1 MKKICFLNKFLTG
14 SVVNIK
20 KAINKLKEDTAHLN
34 LEVALLVHGIDQDI
48 MRQAGSFTETDSG
61 YESATVKT
69 F

>member
-1 MKKICFLNKFLTG
+1 M
-14 SVVNIK
+14 VNIK

>member
-1 MKKICFLNKFLTG
+1 M
-14 SVVNIK
+14 VNIK

-48 MRQAGSFTETDSG
+48 MRQAGNFTEAGSG
-61 YESATVKT
+61 YDVTTVKT